1 MLQTDKERIQSISF
15 LEECIMGL
23 VQLVAALGTM
33 AFMLRELLAIFL
45 GLQSL
50 AFVKEGGGGSG

>member
-1 MLQTDKERIQSISF
+1 
-15 LEECIMGL
+15 MGL